1 MGRHGSSESY
11 ATTNNNTK
19 CEKNK
24 HKTRS
29 KTLPTRAQA
38 FPQRALGETIN
49 RKARTETGR
58 QASKQKAPAPRL
70 QNCMNSQEIK
80 IKIKT
85 AKIKRFL
92 RFYIDI
98 KKFKKLMT
106 RHISIDGSS
115 M

>member
-85 AKIKRFL
+85 AQIKRFL
-92 RFYIDI
+92 RF
-98 KKFKKLMT
+98 
-106 RHISIDGSS
+106 
-115 M
+115 